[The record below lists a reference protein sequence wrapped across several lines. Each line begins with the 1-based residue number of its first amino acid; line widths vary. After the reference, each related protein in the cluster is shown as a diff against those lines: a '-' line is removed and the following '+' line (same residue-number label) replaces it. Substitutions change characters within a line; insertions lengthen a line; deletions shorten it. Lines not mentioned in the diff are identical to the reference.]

1 MSKIFMYFL
10 YSYIYICMYSCRRT
24 WQNNIVHFFWRIL
37 LENNFLFF
45 NRSRCRY
52 LLFIF
57 FPFFIFPLF
66 FFYFLENL
74 KLFVWN
80 EVEALSSLQTDIR
93 FLLSQ
98 FVPRITYVDISVPTL
113 FYDGPFF
120 PRTADDLWKPAMLR
134 RKRITI
140 VVIWTVS
147 FG

>member
-1 MSKIFMYFL
+1 MSKIFMYFI

-66 FFYFLENL
+66 FYFFENL

-140 VVIWTVS
+140 AVIWTVS